1 MMEFWKECATGS
13 QITIAICLT
22 VIILAIIAL
31 LFLGFCNCCEGK
43 PKDSKGDNSSGQTPP
58 LNVNVNNG
66 NSERNKEDKERE
78 IRQKQ
83 EDRAKALVKDM
94 FEATREKKINAA
106 NQKEE
111 KCDISVTKEL
121 IDLYE
126 KVLKDMR
133 TI

>member
-13 QITIAICLT
+13 QITIVICLT
-22 VIILAIIAL
+22 VIILAVIAVIS
-31 LFLGFCNCCEGK
+31 LFIWRCKCNKQNVELMYGK
-43 PKDSKGDNSSGQTPP
+43 GTTSSDAGKGGKGIPEK
-58 LNVNVNNG
+58 
-66 NSERNKEDKERE
+66 SEDEKKRE
-78 IRQKQ
+78 IRQEQ

-111 KCDISVTKEL
+111 KCDISITKEL
-121 IDLYE
+121 IALYE